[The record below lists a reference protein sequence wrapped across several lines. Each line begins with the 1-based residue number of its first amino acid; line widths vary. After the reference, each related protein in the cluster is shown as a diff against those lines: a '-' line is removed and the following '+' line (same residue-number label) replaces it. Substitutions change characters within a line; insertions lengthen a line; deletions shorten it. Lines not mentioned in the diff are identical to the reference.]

1 MASRAAGQDIHVA
14 IGGGTQY
21 RYFRASQGPWQG
33 RGRSKMKTVSLANH
47 RLFYFALALTVA
59 PFWLVSYLPMVD
71 LPQHAGQ
78 VAALRE
84 LLDGNQMFVEEFEV
98 NWFTPYL
105 LAYVLLFGLSFLLP
119 LPLAAKVLVTA
130 AVVAIPLLTGRL
142 LRELDADPRLRW
154 LAIPGAV
161 SFAFYWGFL
170 SFLCAAP
177 VGMLLILQ
185 AIRFERAPT
194 PTRAVMLAAT
204 SVLLFFSHILVL
216 GVSALAGVAYLAG
229 RNYRRPLRLI
239 GLALPLAV
247 ALPLIVV
254 WLVSTM
260 QGEAYVQEAPV
271 QYGALLARIIQMC
284 IQPTGIDKFW
294 PIPSMSI
301 AMVLYLSPLLLGCR
315 ITRDP
320 ARWLLFLSVSAVFFS
335 FPAYAF
341 RTGFLYER
349 FGVFLLPFWLLLWD
363 RGEIRR
369 VWADALPMLTIT
381 AVACFNILR
390 FSAFNVET
398 RDFDRVVS
406 AIEDGSRVASV
417 VHIKT
422 SAQFAYPVYF
432 HQAVWYQ
439 AIGKGIVDFNFGFFY
454 PQLVRFRP
462 GRQTGVDEQF
472 AWFAFNK
479 DWVSFD
485 GDTYD
490 YFIFHADQD
499 LGEALFREH
508 SASVPL
514 VANSGYWWLY
524 KNERPAVLS
533 PD

>member
-1 MASRAAGQDIHVA
+1 ML
-14 IGGGTQY
+14 
-21 RYFRASQGPWQG
+21 
-33 RGRSKMKTVSLANH
+33 KTLSLENN

-84 LLDGNQMFVEEFEV
+84 LLDGNPVFAKEFEV

-105 LAYVLLFGLSFLLP
+105 LAYLLLFGLSFVFP
-119 LPLAAKVLVTA
+119 IPLATKLLVTA
-130 AVVAIPLLTGRL
+130 AVVSVPLVTGRL
-142 LRELDADPRLRW
+142 LRELGADPRLRW

-170 SFLCAAP
+170 SFLCAVP
-177 VGMLLILQ
+177 VGMVLIWQ
-185 AIRFERAPT
+185 AIRFERQPT
-194 PTRAVMLAAT
+194 FARAAMLAAT
-204 SVLLFFSHILVL
+204 SVLLFFSHIMVL
-216 GVSALAGVAYLAG
+216 GICSLTAAAFLAG
-229 RNYRRPLRLI
+229 RNFRRPLRLA
-239 GLALPLAV
+239 GLLLPLTA

-271 QYGALLARIIQMC
+271 QYGALLSRLIQFC

-294 PIPSMSI
+294 PGPSMAV
-301 AMVLYLSPLLLGCR
+301 AMVLYLTPLLLGCR
-315 ITRDP
+315 MTRDP
-320 ARWLLFLSVSAVFFS
+320 GRWMLFVSVSAVFFV

-349 FGVFLLPFWLLLWD
+349 FGVFLLPFWLMLWD
-363 RGEIRR
+363 RGKKGP
-369 VWADALPMLTIT
+369 VWAAALPMLTIT
-381 AVACFNILR
+381 AVACFNVLR
-390 FSAFNVET
+390 FSAFDVET

-406 AIEDGSRVASV
+406 EIEDGSRVASV
-417 VHIKT
+417 VQVKT

-432 HQAVWYQ
+432 HQAVWFQ
-439 AIGKGIVDFNFGFFY
+439 SIGRGIVDFNFGFFY

-479 DWVSFD
+479 DWESFD

-499 LGEALFREH
+499 LGAALFREH

-514 VANSGYWWLY
+514 VASSGKWWLY
-524 KNERPAVLS
+524 RNERATGIPS
-533 PD
+533 D